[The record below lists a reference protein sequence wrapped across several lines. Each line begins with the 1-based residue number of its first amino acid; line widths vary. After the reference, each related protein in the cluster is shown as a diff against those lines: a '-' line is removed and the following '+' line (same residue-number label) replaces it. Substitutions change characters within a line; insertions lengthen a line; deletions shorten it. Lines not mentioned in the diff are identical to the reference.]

1 MLAALM
7 QLSYRQNLQQIEV
20 RLIDMFGILTTN
32 EKAALRLL
40 CDPAG
45 ARTQDPIL
53 KRDVLYQL
61 SY

>member
-1 MLAALM
+1 MFMEGFLM
-7 QLSYRQNLQQIEV
+7 R
-20 RLIDMFGILTTN
+20 DLT
-32 EKAALRLL
+32 
-40 CDPAG
+40 G

>member
-1 MLAALM
+1 MLIFKINDNWQSITGIYENKKQERDIHALAFY
-7 QLSYRQNLQQIEV
+7 S
-20 RLIDMFGILTTN
+20 
-32 EKAALRLL
+32 

>member
-1 MLAALM
+1 MTLLKKM
-7 QLSYRQNLQQIEV
+7 QTITQRKDWKSLKSKRRSRY
-20 RLIDMFGILTTN
+20 DFSSFFG
-32 EKAALRLL
+32 
-40 CDPAG
+40 DPAG